1 MEVVLV
7 VLRPKGNLAGQDYR
21 HRLYEVLLL
30 DSKTPPI
37 DNARPGKYLPMFPTE
52 SMEEEM
58 REQVL
63 TEVLKITGGIKGERA
78 VQVSWNRTALPPSHR
93 ESLSRFSLF
102 CVPLSSQDKL
112 NKRFVE
118 QAHNSPVF
126 WSLDYIMDVLH
137 NNTVHFPSPT
147 RTLLMHLENWLRDK
161 HNKGLIES
169 LFWSRAEYRI
179 HLAVHNPIFI
189 PSRLPTEGSTASL
202 SPEIQFTANEAQA
215 KMLAIEK
222 CDIVVMN
229 PLFGSGLPYNPKV
242 NKAAINLAWPNK
254 PIYSDI
260 PLTPTNSVEPRWK
273 DKYPLHASAA
283 EGDVHHVQSLLNH
296 GQHHS
301 KKDSIAWAPI
311 HYAAWYGSAD
321 VVEVLLDAGCSPN
334 LTNSE
339 LLTPLHFAA
348 KKGFP
353 DVAEQLVQADAI
365 DLNLRDKDG
374 KRAIDI
380 CTSAPGRNFKHQQ
393 VANIIQGAQVRPNL
407 TIEVQLMDKSSR
419 HLRLVSGMQTTVQD
433 INQQML
439 NEFRLPMKY
448 CDIFTIWIC
457 SKSLELQLKAEH
469 KLMEEL
475 SKWYSRTVEM
485 LTEADPREEKPVF
498 KWRRNAKVSV
508 ETERQIT
515 HPRALELL
523 FHEAYHNY
531 INGLYPCKDQD
542 AIVFATHLFCIRFPG
557 NASSMRRSF
566 LTNANNLKE
575 LIPVSVMRNS
585 NKGAAYWAG
594 KIMKEYANSIQGKN
608 LTPQVLK
615 RWFLNGCQNLT
626 VYGSAFFTGTYLPLK
641 DKTGNIPCHVGV
653 NDVGVHI
660 INIQTKQ
667 MLHSYKYTE
676 VNWELLME
684 QSILNIHLVHPGKN
698 STSSKSSSRS
708 MTRIR
713 TRQAGV
719 IDHLMRQLQELN
731 KRLLYI

>member
-7 VLRPKGNLAGQDYR
+7 VLRPKANNLAGQEYR

-30 DSKTPPI
+30 DSKTPA
-37 DNARPGKYLPMFPTE
+37 NETARPGKYLPMFSTE
-52 SMEEEM
+52 SMEEEL

-63 TEVLKITGGIKGERA
+63 TQVFNMTGGIKGERA
-78 VQVSWNRTALPPSHR
+78 LQVTWNRLSVPPSHR

-102 CVPLSSQDKL
+102 CVPISSQDKL
-112 NKRFVE
+112 SRRFVE
-118 QAHNSPVF
+118 QAHNSPLF
-126 WSLDYIMDVLH
+126 WSLDYIMEVLN

-147 RTLLMHLENWLRDK
+147 RTLLLHLESWLRDK

-169 LFWSRAEYRI
+169 VFWSRAEYRI
-179 HLAVHNPIFI
+179 HLTVHNPVFI
-189 PSRLPTEGSTASL
+189 PSRMAPEGNSGSMP
-202 SPEIQFTANEAQA
+202 PEIQLTANEAQA

-222 CDIVVMN
+222 CDFVVMN
-229 PLFGSGLPYNPKV
+229 PLFGSGLPYSPKV
-242 NKAAINLAWPNK
+242 NKVVINHGWPHK

-260 PLTPTNSVEPRWK
+260 SLPPTSPVEPRWR

-283 EGDVHHVQSLLNH
+283 EGDVHSVQSLLNH
-296 GQHHS
+296 SHHHS

-311 HYAAWYGSAD
+311 HYAAWWGSAD
-321 VVEVLLDAGCSPN
+321 VVDILLDAGCSPN

-339 LLTPLHFAA
+339 LLTPLHIAA

-353 DVAEQLVQADAI
+353 DVAEHLVQAEAI

-380 CTSAPGRNFKHQQ
+380 CTSAPGRNTKHEQ
-393 VANIIQGAQVRPNL
+393 VANIIQSAQVRPNL
-407 TIEVQLMDKSSR
+407 TIEVQLMDRSSR

-457 SKSLELQLKAEH
+457 SKSLELQLKADH

-475 SKWYSRTVEM
+475 AKWYSRTVEM
-485 LTEADPREEKPVF
+485 LTEADPRGEEPVF

-508 ETERQIT
+508 DTERQIT
-515 HPRALELL
+515 HPKALELL

-531 INGLYPCKDQD
+531 ISGLYPCKDQD
-542 AIVFATHLFCIRFPG
+542 IILFATLLFCIRFPG
-557 NASSMRRSF
+557 NASTMNKSF
-566 LTNANNLKE
+566 LTNVNHLKE
-575 LIPVSVMRNS
+575 LIPLSVMRNS
-585 NKGAAYWAG
+585 NKGSAHWAG
-594 KIMKEYANSIQGKN
+594 KIMKEYSNNIHGKDM
-608 LTPQVLK
+608 PSQVLK
-615 RWFLNGCQNLT
+615 RRFLNHCQTLT
-626 VYGSAFFTGTYLPLK
+626 LYGSAFFTGSVLSLK
-641 DKTGNIPCHVGV
+641 DKTANIPCHVGV

-660 INIQTKQ
+660 INSQTKQ
-667 MLHSYKYTE
+667 MLHSYKYAE
-676 VNWELLME
+676 VKWELLME
-684 QSILNIHLVHPGKN
+684 K
-698 STSSKSSSRS
+698 STLEIQVVRPPKRTV
-708 MTRIR
+708 TRIR

-719 IDHLMRQLQELN
+719 IDHLMRQLQQLN
-731 KRLLYI
+731 TSNERSVFVV